1 MTARKV
7 MLLGE
12 VGVGKSSL
20 ARRLV
25 SGKFDTA
32 YIPTIGVDV
41 YSYVVPTEVT
51 GQPLSLIVWDTDGN
65 LGDAIFTHV
74 YSRQASAA
82 IIVGDV
88 TRRATLDSM
97 ARLAGGFR
105 TAFPGRVVL
114 FVVNKADLLHP
125 AEEPE
130 LPAALIQ
137 PGADLVMTSA
147 LSGANVLEA
156 FHKVAHTI
164 VRRGQ

>member
-1 MTARKV
+1 VSARKV

-41 YSYVVPTEVT
+41 YSYAVPAEVT

-74 YSRQASAA
+74 YSRQSSAA

-88 TRRATLDSM
+88 TRRATLESM

-114 FVVNKADLLHP
+114 FIANKTDLLHA

-130 LPAALIQ
+130 LPSALSQ
-137 PGADLVMTSA
+137 PGAELVMTSA
-147 LSGANVLEA
+147 LTGANVVDA
-156 FHKVAHTI
+156 FHRVAQTI